1 MGDLHHANKV
11 RLYNALPFCGIE
23 FLERSIRSE
32 IPGIIDENVD
42 QFAPHQAQSGSDF
55 LTLGHIECDRA
66 CAGKLD
72 RVYIPDP
79 NIRPAA
85 CQQLRNRRRAKRP
98 ASALPLPCRAAQC
111 DDRRLID

>member
-42 QFAPHQAQSGSDF
+42 QFAPQIQTSAPLLASSCE
-55 LTLGHIECDRA
+55 IA
-66 CAGKLD
+66 
-72 RVYIPDP
+72 
-79 NIRPAA
+79 RPMPLAPPVTMA
-85 CQQLRNRRRAKRP
+85 VWLAKSNVTGM
-98 ASALPLPCRAAQC
+98 SAL
-111 DDRRLID
+111 